1 MAWAASVACRA
12 DVCVKPSK
20 REAERE
26 SRSDETLSDI
36 RL

>member
-1 MAWAASVACRA
+1 MARAASVACRA

-20 REAERE
+20 RKAERE
-26 SRSDETLSDI
+26 SGSDETLGDI